1 MEKKMS
7 YAQLY
12 LRIALGVEYLVP
24 GLDRLGVWGPHGSPH
39 VSWGDWAH
47 FIGYARAIMGFLPHQ
62 LSDLFAVI
70 ATIGELSFGTL
81 LIIGLFTRWA
91 AIGSGILTLLF
102 CLSMTISF
110 GIVAPLSYSVFGVS
124 AASFLLATIPYY
136 KWSVDGGLAKAKK

>member
-24 GLDRLGVWGPHGSPH
+24 GLDRLGVWGPNGSPH

-47 FIGYARAIMGFLPHQ
+47 FSGYARMVMGFLPGKVA
-62 LSDLFAVI
+62 DVFAVL

-91 AIGSGILTLLF
+91 AIGSGVLTLLF
-102 CLSMTISF
+102 SLSMTISF

-124 AASFLLATIPYY
+124 AASFLLSTIPYY
-136 KWSVDGGLAKAKK
+136 KWSVDGRLARAK